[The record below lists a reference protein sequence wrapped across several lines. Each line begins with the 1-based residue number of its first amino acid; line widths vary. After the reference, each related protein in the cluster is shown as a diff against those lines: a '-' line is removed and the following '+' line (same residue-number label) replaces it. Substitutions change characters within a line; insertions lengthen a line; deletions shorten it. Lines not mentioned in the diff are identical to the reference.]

1 MGIERFFEQN
11 KIWAEQTEKEHPGFF
26 EELSKQQKPK
36 FLWIGCSDSRVPANQ
51 IVNLKPGE
59 VFVHRNIAN
68 QVLSNDFNC
77 MSVVQ
82 FAIEVLD
89 VEDIIVCGHYD
100 CGGVQAALTR
110 NAHGLLDYWVWNIRK
125 IKNKYPEY
133 FKNSNEEESS
143 DKLCELNV
151 IEQVHNLSNTKPIK
165 EAWENNKKIKIHGF
179 IYGLNNGLLRDLYTT
194 VSSENESEK
203 VFEESIKNCINS

>member
-1 MGIERFFEQN
+1 MNIEKLFEQN
-11 KIWAEQTEKEHPGFF
+11 KIWAEQIEHEHPGFF
-26 EELSKQQKPK
+26 EELSKQQNPK

-82 FAIEVLD
+82 FAIEVLE
-89 VEDIIVCGHYD
+89 VEDIIVCGHYG
-100 CGGVQAALTR
+100 CGGVNAALTR
-110 NAHGLLDYWVWNIRK
+110 NAHGLVDYWIWNIRN
-125 IKNKYPEY
+125 IKNKYSD
-133 FKNSNEEESS
+133 FFNSLNKSETA

-151 IEQVHNLSNTKPIK
+151 IEQVHNLANTKPLK
-165 EAWENNKKIKIHGF
+165 EAWDNKKNINIHGF
-179 IYGLNNGLLRDLYTT
+179 IYGLNNGFLKNLNTT
-194 VSSENESEK
+194 VSSEKDTEKIFQESLGK
-203 VFEESIKNCINS
+203 LI

>member
-1 MGIERFFEQN
+1 MNIEKLFEQN
-11 KIWAEQTEKEHPGFF
+11 KIWAEQIEHEHPGFF
-26 EELSKQQKPK
+26 EELSKQQNPK

-82 FAIEVLD
+82 FAIEVLE
-89 VEDIIVCGHYD
+89 VEDIIVCGHYG
-100 CGGVQAALTR
+100 CGGVNAALTR
-110 NAHGLLDYWVWNIRK
+110 NAHGLVDYWIWNIRN
-125 IKNKYPEY
+125 IKNKYSD
-133 FKNSNEEESS
+133 FFNSLNKSETA

-151 IEQVHNLSNTKPIK
+151 IEQVHNLANTKPLK
-165 EAWENNKKIKIHGF
+165 EAWDNKKNINIHGF
-179 IYGLNNGLLRDLYTT
+179 IYGLNNGLLKNLNTT
-194 VSSENESEK
+194 VSSEKDTEKIYQESLGK
-203 VFEESIKNCINS
+203 LI

>member
-1 MGIERFFEQN
+1 MNIEILFEQN
-11 KIWAEQTEKEHPGFF
+11 KIWAEQIEQEHPGFF
-26 EELSKQQKPK
+26 EELSKQQNPK

-82 FAIEVLD
+82 FAIEVLE
-89 VEDIIVCGHYD
+89 VEDIIVCGHYG
-100 CGGVQAALTR
+100 CGGVNAALTR
-110 NAHGLLDYWVWNIRK
+110 NAHGLIDYWIWNIRN
-125 IKNKYPEY
+125 IKNKYSDFFNGLNKSETV
-133 FKNSNEEESS
+133 

-151 IEQVHNLSNTKPIK
+151 IEQVHNLANTKPLK
-165 EAWENNKKIKIHGF
+165 EAWDDRKNIKIHGF
-179 IYGLNNGLLRDLYTT
+179 IYGLNNGLLKNLNTT
-194 VSSENESEK
+194 VSSEKDTEKIFQESLGK
-203 VFEESIKNCINS
+203 LI

>member
-1 MGIERFFEQN
+1 MNIEKLFEQN
-11 KIWAEQTEKEHPGFF
+11 KIWAEQIEHEHPGFF
-26 EELSKQQKPK
+26 EELSKQQNPK

-82 FAIEVLD
+82 FAIEVLE
-89 VEDIIVCGHYD
+89 VEDIIVCGHYG
-100 CGGVQAALTR
+100 CGGVNAALTR
-110 NAHGLLDYWVWNIRK
+110 NAHGLVDYWIWNIRN
-125 IKNKYPEY
+125 IKNKYSD
-133 FKNSNEEESS
+133 FFNSLNKSETA

-151 IEQVHNLSNTKPIK
+151 IEQVHNLANTKPLK
-165 EAWENNKKIKIHGF
+165 EAWNNKKNINIHGF
-179 IYGLNNGLLRDLYTT
+179 IYGLNNGLLKNLNTT
-194 VSSENESEK
+194 VSSEKDTEKIYQESLGK
-203 VFEESIKNCINS
+203 LI

>member
-1 MGIERFFEQN
+1 MNIEKLFEQN
-11 KIWAEQTEKEHPGFF
+11 KIWAEQIEQEHPGFF
-26 EELSKQQKPK
+26 EELSKQQNPK

-82 FAIEVLD
+82 FAIEVLE
-89 VEDIIVCGHYD
+89 VEDIIVCGHYG
-100 CGGVQAALTR
+100 CGGVNAALTR
-110 NAHGLLDYWVWNIRK
+110 NAHGLIDYWIWNIRN
-125 IKNKYPEY
+125 IKNKYSDFFNGLNKSETV
-133 FKNSNEEESS
+133 

-151 IEQVHNLSNTKPIK
+151 IEQVHNLANTKPLK
-165 EAWENNKKIKIHGF
+165 EAWDDRKNIKIHGF
-179 IYGLNNGLLRDLYTT
+179 IYGLNNGLLKNLNTT
-194 VSSENESEK
+194 VSSEKDTEKIFQESLGK
-203 VFEESIKNCINS
+203 LI